1 MTIYTFFLTPDIP
14 QFFRHF
20 EIPKIP
26 SSPPLYHPP
35 SEEDSPSPRSL
46 LLCRTFL
53 EKKWTG
59 AAQQLHEAI
68 YDHSSEE
75 ERAREWE
82 IRWRMRKR
90 KTKMRKAVG
99 GDTWGEK
106 KRWEK
111 NDKKKKK
118 DVGIYRDRFP
128 YCKIYTTHFFNI
140 KTSFHK
146 IWGGGELHLQKL
158 SVMYSY
164 MIEPNNCS
172 KWFLIGHPPILWL
185 ANFSELNGPNTFT
198 VHWFSS

>member
-1 MTIYTFFLTPDIP
+1 MSHIP
-14 QFFRHF
+14 GKKVNGGSTAAARGHIWSLQWRRASKRMGNKVKN
-20 EIPKIP
+20 EKEKNKNEE
-26 SSPPLYHPP
+26 SSGWWY
-35 SEEDSPSPRSL
+35 
-46 LLCRTFL
+46 
-53 EKKWTG
+53 
-59 AAQQLHEAI
+59 
-68 YDHSSEE
+68 
-75 ERAREWE
+75 
-82 IRWRMRKR
+82 
-90 KTKMRKAVG
+90 VG
-99 GDTWGEK
+99 GK
-106 KRWEK
+106 KEVRKEWQ
-111 NDKKKKK
+111 KKKKK